1 MTSEPRPLRSGDY
14 LLAVLGLA
22 ALRDLFHAPAN
33 VTSRVE
39 EMHQVVSHA
48 DEFPFDFDLRF
59 VEHDVV
65 DGYTEWST
73 SYDQPETNPA
83 IMIEEH
89 LTGPMLAAAP
99 SGRALDVACGT
110 GRVLRRLAD
119 LGYDV
124 AGADL
129 TPAML
134 RIAASHLPAAELH
147 VAPWTEL
154 PFGDGSFELV
164 TCSLA
169 LCHATDVAPPIAEMA
184 RVLRPGGRLVISDM
198 HPFSTMLGGAAA
210 YPGSDIAEIP
220 FVRNHIHQLSEYFT
234 AFTAAGLTVKA
245 LEEGRSDERH
255 AALLPSHAAFPDA
268 TVRAFAGSP
277 TIVAWAAEK
286 ATRT

>member
-39 EMHQVVSHA
+39 EMHQVVTHA
-48 DEFPFDFDLRF
+48 DAFPFDFDLRF
-59 VEHDVV
+59 VEQEVV
-65 DGYTEWST
+65 DGYTDWST
-73 SYDQPETNPA
+73 SYDQPDTNPA
-83 IMIEEH
+83 IMIEEE
-89 LTGPMLAAAP
+89 LTSPMLTAAP
-99 SGRALDVACGT
+99 IGRALDVACGT

-119 LGYDV
+119 RCDRV
-124 AGADL
+124 AGVDL

-134 RIAASHLPAAELH
+134 RIAAHAVPVADLH
-147 VAPWTEL
+147 VASWTDL
-154 PFGDGSFELV
+154 PFADDSFELV

-210 YPGSDIAEIP
+210 YPGRELGEIP
-220 FVRNHIHQLSEYFT
+220 FVRNHAHQLSAYFG
-234 AFTAAGLTVKA
+234 AFTAAGLTVLA

-277 TIVAWAAEK
+277 TIVAWAAQK
-286 ATRT
+286 PTGA